1 MAKPMVS
8 VPMAEVQAQAERLAT
23 RWATHRGLTGVWGI
37 PRGGCVPAALVA
49 HTLGLALVD
58 APTASTLV
66 VDDLVD
72 TGATARRSG
81 HRLFDALWRKP
92 WAPADL
98 APDAAQLPTDAWL
111 VFPWEAGTDDD
122 AGPADAVVRLLSYVG
137 EDPTRPGL
145 VDTPARVL
153 RSWAELTAGYHD
165 DPAAI
170 LARRFPDSYDEMV
183 IVRGV
188 DFTSL
193 CEHHVLAFTGTATVG
208 YLPAPDQGVVGL
220 SKLARLVDCFA
231 RRLQVQERLTMQI
244 ADAIEQHL
252 APLGVGVVVAAT
264 HSCMAC
270 RGVRKPGA
278 EMVTSAM
285 RGALRDHPEA
295 RAEFLTLAGV
305 GERQRRT

>member
-1 MAKPMVS
+1 MAKPMVR
-8 VPMAEVQAQAERLAT
+8 VPMADVVDQAQRLGR
-23 RWATHRGLTGVWGI
+23 RWTDRHLTGVWGI
-37 PRGGCVPAALVA
+37 PRGGCVPAVLVA
-49 HTLGLALVD
+49 AELALPVVD
-58 APTASTLV
+58 EPDADTLV

-72 TGATARRSG
+72 TGGTARRYGG
-81 HRLFDALWRKP
+81 HHFDALWRKP
-92 WAPADL
+92 WAPRVL
-98 APDAAQLPTDAWL
+98 APEAALLPTDAWL
-111 VFPWEAGTDDD
+111 VFPWEVGTTD
-122 AGPADAVVRLLSYVG
+122 ATGPADAVVRLLSYVG

-145 VDTPARVL
+145 VDTPERVL
-153 RSWAELTAGYHD
+153 RSWAELTAGYAD

-170 LARRFPDSYDEMV
+170 LARRFPDDYDEMV
-183 IVRGV
+183 LVRGV

-208 YLPAPDQGVVGL
+208 YLPAPGQGVVGL

-244 ADAIEQHL
+244 ADAIEEHL

-270 RGVRKPGA
+270 RGVRKPRA

-285 RGALRDHPEA
+285 RGALRDRPEA
-295 RAEFLTLAGV
+295 RAEFLALAGV
-305 GERQRRT
+305 GARQGQG